1 MPKNQWI
8 SYHGRLSGRINEI
21 KQDLLDVMVKI
32 EVTID
37 YPEYDVEEMTNN
49 EVRDA
54 LEDVKSKLEVL
65 EATFKQGKL
74 LRNGIKTVIVG
85 KPNVGKSSLLNVILN
100 EDRAIVSNIE
110 GTTRDSIEEMV
121 NIRDIPIKLIDTAGI
136 RDTENEI
143 EKIGVEKSKKLVE
156 ESDLIIAIFDNS
168 RKFDD
173 EDEKILEIIK
183 NKNAIIVVNKIDV
196 AQENK
201 EVEEKIKELK
211 MPVVKVSTINNDG
224 IDQLYDE
231 IYKLFEINKIDN
243 SNEIIITNERHR
255 NQIHKAIEAI
265 SNAINTTNLS
275 MPVDV
280 ISIDI
285 KNAADELS
293 EITGDNVTDDVIDE
307 IFKKFCL
314 GK

>member
-1 MPKNQWI
+1 
-8 SYHGRLSGRINEI
+8 
-21 KQDLLDVMVKI
+21 MVKI

-49 EVRDA
+49 EVKEA
-54 LEDVKSKLEVL
+54 LENIKIKLEAL
-65 EATFKQGKL
+65 ESTFKQGKL

-85 KPNVGKSSLLNVILN
+85 KPNVGKSSLLNCILN

-110 GTTRDSIEEMV
+110 GTTRDSIEEIV

-168 RKFDD
+168 RKFDE
-173 EDEKILEIIK
+173 EDEKIINIIK

-201 EVEEKIKELK
+201 DVEKNLAELK
-211 MPVVKVSTINNDG
+211 LPIVKISTINNEG
-224 IDQLYDE
+224 IDELYDL

-243 SNEIIITNERHR
+243 SNEIIITNERHK
-255 NQIHKAIEAI
+255 NLITKAIEAI
-265 SNAINTTNLS
+265 ANGINTTNLK

-280 ISIDI
+280 ISVDI
-285 KNAADELS
+285 KNVADELS